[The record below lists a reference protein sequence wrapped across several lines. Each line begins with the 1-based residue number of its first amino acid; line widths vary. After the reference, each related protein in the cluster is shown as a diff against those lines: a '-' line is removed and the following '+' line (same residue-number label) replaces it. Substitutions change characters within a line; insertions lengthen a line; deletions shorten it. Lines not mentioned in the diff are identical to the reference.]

1 MNRTRLGLWTACA
14 IVLAGVLWLVG
25 LALGP
30 STKQHWLFFS
40 KGAEWYC
47 DYRMPRNCAEAEC
60 VYWPD
65 LENRLDAC
73 YPPIAYDLVRLFPR
87 DIQKGGLIFSLFG
100 GIVSLAGL
108 LVLIR
113 AIFGTDPK
121 ERVTRVAAF
130 LSVAL
135 GYPFLF
141 ALNVSNQMLLAAA
154 GVFVF
159 MSSLGEDKGRTLR
172 TVGLIGLS
180 LSIALKI
187 TPGLFTVLLLKDRK
201 WKDFVVVGILSSSL
215 IFVPFLWHGGW
226 TAFRGFLECLQL
238 HADMAGI
245 RDYWGAVGVDRA
257 IRLALG
263 MDIES
268 VRASYCISRALN
280 VLCGVGCLAILF
292 FESSRMRSVVLLS
305 VALMLLPGASFAYTG
320 MLLVPAYLLWIS
332 EACISTRNLL
342 VALAWIAV
350 FASLQIPVG
359 GGSVNRALAAI
370 AVVFLVAC
378 DGRSNKETFLE

>member
-187 TPGLFTVLLLKDRK
+187 TPGLFTMLLLKDRK

-332 EACISTRNLL
+332 EASISTRNLL

-359 GGSVNRALAAI
+359 GGAVNRALAAI

-378 DGRSNKETFLE
+378 DGRSNKETCLE

>member
-378 DGRSNKETFLE
+378 DGRSNKETCLE

>member
-1 MNRTRLGLWTACA
+1 M
-14 IVLAGVLWLVG
+14 LAGVLWLVG

-378 DGRSNKETFLE
+378 DGRSNKETCLE

>member
-187 TPGLFTVLLLKDRK
+187 TPGLFTMLLLKDRK

-378 DGRSNKETFLE
+378 DGRSNKETCLE

>member
-113 AIFGTDPK
+113 AILGTDPK

-187 TPGLFTVLLLKDRK
+187 TPGLFTMLLLKDRK

-378 DGRSNKETFLE
+378 DGRSNKETCLK

>member
-65 LENRLDAC
+65 FENRLDAC

>member
-187 TPGLFTVLLLKDRK
+187 TPGLFTMLLLKDRK

-359 GGSVNRALAAI
+359 GGAVNRALAAI

-378 DGRSNKETFLE
+378 DGRSNKETCLE

>member
-187 TPGLFTVLLLKDRK
+187 TPGLFTMLLLKDRK
-201 WKDFVVVGILSSSL
+201 WKDLVVVGILSSSL

-359 GGSVNRALAAI
+359 GGAVNRALAAI

-378 DGRSNKETFLE
+378 DGRSNKETCLE